1 MHYALCIQ
9 EKTMAK
15 EVVPTGIGH
24 NIIAHGTKIVGT
36 ITTNSDI
43 RIDGELEG
51 DLICKGKIVV
61 GQQGNIKGNVDC
73 ANAEIMGNVNGKMIV
88 NGTLSLKATSKTW
101 GQIKTKIL
109 SIEPEAQF
117 TGSCEMGNANNT
129 TAQPAK

>member
-1 MHYALCIQ
+1 
-9 EKTMAK
+9 MAK
-15 EVVPTGIGH
+15 EVVHTGIGH
-24 NIIAHGTKIVGT
+24 NIIAQGTKIVGT

-51 DLICKGKIVV
+51 DLVCKGKIVV

-73 ANAEIMGNVNGKMIV
+73 ANAEVMGNINGKMIV
-88 NGTLSLKATSKTW
+88 NGTLSLKATSKIW

-117 TGSCEMGNANNT
+117 TGSCEMGNANNSPT
-129 TAQPAK
+129 QSAK

>member
-1 MHYALCIQ
+1 
-9 EKTMAK
+9 MAK
-15 EVVPTGIGH
+15 EVIPTGIGH
-24 NIIAHGTKIVGT
+24 NIIAQGTKIVGT

-51 DLICKGKIVV
+51 DLVCKGKIVV

-73 ANAEIMGNVNGKMIV
+73 SNAEVMGNINGKMIV
-88 NGTLSLKATSKTW
+88 SGTLSLKATSKIW

-129 TAQPAK
+129 TTQPAK

>member
-1 MHYALCIQ
+1 MG
-9 EKTMAK
+9 K
-15 EVVPTGIGH
+15 ESAHTGIGH
-24 NIIAHGTKIVGT
+24 NIIAQGTKIVGT

-51 DLICKGKIVV
+51 DLSCKGKVVV
-61 GQQGNIKGNVDC
+61 GQQGNIKGNVEC
-73 ANAEIMGNVNGKMIV
+73 TNAEIMGNVNGKMIV
-88 NGTLSLKATSKTW
+88 SGTLSLKATSKIW

-129 TAQPAK
+129 QPTK

>member
-1 MHYALCIQ
+1 
-9 EKTMAK
+9 MAK
-15 EVVPTGIGH
+15 ETIPTGIGH
-24 NIIAHGTKIVGT
+24 NIIAQGTKIVGT

-51 DLICKGKIVV
+51 DLSCKGKIVV

-73 ANAEIMGNVNGKMIV
+73 ANAEIMGQVNGKMV
-88 NGTLSLKATSKTW
+88 VSGTLSLKSTSRIW

-129 TAQPAK
+129 TQHTK

>member
-1 MHYALCIQ
+1 
-9 EKTMAK
+9 MAK
-15 EVVPTGIGH
+15 EVIPTGIGH
-24 NIIAHGTKIVGT
+24 NIIAQGTKIVGT

-51 DLICKGKIVV
+51 DLVCKGKIVV

-73 ANAEIMGNVNGKMIV
+73 ANAEVMGNINGKIIV
-88 NGTLSLKATSKTW
+88 NGTLSLKATSKIW

-117 TGSCEMGNANNT
+117 TGSCEMGNANNSPT
-129 TAQPAK
+129 QSAK

>member
-1 MHYALCIQ
+1 MG
-9 EKTMAK
+9 K
-15 EVVPTGIGH
+15 EVIPTGIGH
-24 NIIAHGTKIVGT
+24 NIIAQGTKIVGT

-51 DLICKGKIVV
+51 DLVCKGKIVV

-73 ANAEIMGNVNGKMIV
+73 ANAEVMGNINGKMIV
-88 NGTLSLKATSKTW
+88 NGTLSLKATSKIW

-117 TGSCEMGNANNT
+117 TGSCEMGNANNSPT
-129 TAQPAK
+129 QSAK

>member
-1 MHYALCIQ
+1 
-9 EKTMAK
+9 MAK
-15 EVVPTGIGH
+15 EVVHTGIGH
-24 NIIAHGTKIVGT
+24 NIIAQGTKIVGT

-51 DLICKGKIVV
+51 DLVCKGKIVV

-73 ANAEIMGNVNGKMIV
+73 ANAEVMGNVNGKMIV
-88 NGTLSLKATSKTW
+88 SGTLSLKATSKIW

-129 TAQPAK
+129 PTQPAK

>member
-1 MHYALCIQ
+1 
-9 EKTMAK
+9 MAK

-24 NIIAHGTKIVGT
+24 NIIAQGTKIVGT

-88 NGTLSLKATSKTW
+88 SGTLSLKSTSKIW

-117 TGSCEMGNANNT
+117 TGTCEMGNTNNA

>member
-1 MHYALCIQ
+1 
-9 EKTMAK
+9 MAK
-15 EVVPTGIGH
+15 EVSTGIGH
-24 NIIAHGTKIVGT
+24 NIIAQGTKIVGS

-73 ANAEIMGNVNGKMIV
+73 ANAEVMGNINGKMIV
-88 NGTLSLKATSKTW
+88 SGTLSLKATSKIW

-117 TGSCEMGNANNT
+117 TGSCEMGNANNAT
-129 TAQPAK
+129 TQPAK

>member
-1 MHYALCIQ
+1 MG
-9 EKTMAK
+9 K
-15 EVVPTGIGH
+15 ESAHTGIGH
-24 NIIAHGTKIVGT
+24 NIIAQGTKIVGT

-51 DLICKGKIVV
+51 DLSCKGKVVV

-73 ANAEIMGNVNGKMIV
+73 ANAEIMGNINGKMNV
-88 NGTLSLKATSKTW
+88 SGTLSLKSTSRIW

-117 TGSCEMGNANNT
+117 TGSCEMGNANT
-129 TAQPAK
+129 TTQPNK

>member
-1 MHYALCIQ
+1 
-9 EKTMAK
+9 MAK
-15 EVVPTGIGH
+15 EVIPTGIGH
-24 NIIAHGTKIVGT
+24 NIIAQGTKIVGT

-51 DLICKGKIVV
+51 DLVCKGKIVV

-73 ANAEIMGNVNGKMIV
+73 ANAEVMGNINGKMIV
-88 NGTLSLKATSKTW
+88 NGTLSLKATSKIW

-117 TGSCEMGNANNT
+117 TGSCEMGNANNSPT
-129 TAQPAK
+129 QSAK

>member
-1 MHYALCIQ
+1 
-9 EKTMAK
+9 MAK

-24 NIIAHGTKIVGT
+24 NIIAQGTKIVGT

-88 NGTLSLKATSKTW
+88 SGTLSLKSTSKIW

-117 TGSCEMGNANNT
+117 TGTCEMGNANNT
-129 TAQPAK
+129 TTQPAK

>member
-1 MHYALCIQ
+1 
-9 EKTMAK
+9 MAK
-15 EVVPTGIGH
+15 EVVHTGIGH
-24 NIIAHGTKIVGT
+24 NIIAQGTKIVGT

-51 DLICKGKIVV
+51 DLVCKGKIVV

-73 ANAEIMGNVNGKMIV
+73 ANAEVMGNINGKMIV
-88 NGTLSLKATSKTW
+88 NGPLSLKATSKIW

-117 TGSCEMGNANNT
+117 TGSCEMGNANNSPT
-129 TAQPAK
+129 QSAK

>member
-1 MHYALCIQ
+1 MG
-9 EKTMAK
+9 K
-15 EVVPTGIGH
+15 EVIPTGIGH
-24 NIIAHGTKIVGT
+24 NIIAQGTKIVGT

-51 DLICKGKIVV
+51 DLVCKGKIVV

-73 ANAEIMGNVNGKMIV
+73 ANAEVMGNINGKMV
-88 NGTLSLKATSKTW
+88 VSGTLSLKATSKIW

-129 TAQPAK
+129 PTQPAK

>member
-1 MHYALCIQ
+1 
-9 EKTMAK
+9 MAK
-15 EVVPTGIGH
+15 EVVHTGIGH
-24 NIIAHGTKIVGT
+24 NIIAQGTKIVGT

-51 DLICKGKIVV
+51 DLVCKGKIVV

-73 ANAEIMGNVNGKMIV
+73 ANAEVMGNINGKMIV
-88 NGTLSLKATSKTW
+88 SGTLSLKATSKIW

-117 TGSCEMGNANNT
+117 TGSCEMGNATNAPT
-129 TAQPAK
+129 QPTK

>member
-1 MHYALCIQ
+1 
-9 EKTMAK
+9 MAK
-15 EVVPTGIGH
+15 EAINSGIGH
-24 NIIAHGTKIVGT
+24 NIIAQGTKVVGT

-51 DLICKGKIVV
+51 DLSCKGKVVV

-73 ANAEIMGNVNGKMIV
+73 ANAEIMGNINGKMIV
-88 NGTLSLKATSKTW
+88 NGTLSLKSSSKVW

-129 TAQPAK
+129 QPTK

>member
-1 MHYALCIQ
+1 
-9 EKTMAK
+9 MAK
-15 EVVPTGIGH
+15 EAVNSGIGH
-24 NIIAHGTKIVGT
+24 NIIAQGTKVVGT

-51 DLICKGKIVV
+51 DLSCKGKVVV

-73 ANAEIMGNVNGKMIV
+73 ANAEIMGNINGKIIV
-88 NGTLSLKATSKTW
+88 NGTLSLKSSSKIW

-117 TGSCEMGNANNT
+117 TGSCEMGNANN
-129 TAQPAK
+129 AQPANK

>member
-1 MHYALCIQ
+1 
-9 EKTMAK
+9 MAK
-15 EVVPTGIGH
+15 EVNTGIGH
-24 NIIAHGTKIVGT
+24 NIIAQGTKIVGS

-73 ANAEIMGNVNGKMIV
+73 TNAEVMGNINGKIIV
-88 NGTLSLKATSKTW
+88 SGTLSLKATSKIW

-117 TGSCEMGNANNT
+117 TGSREMGNT
-129 TAQPAK
+129 QPTK

>member
-1 MHYALCIQ
+1 
-9 EKTMAK
+9 MAK
-15 EVVPTGIGH
+15 EVSTGIGH
-24 NIIAHGTKIVGT
+24 NIIAQDTKIVGS

-73 ANAEIMGNVNGKMIV
+73 TNAEVMGNINGKIIV
-88 NGTLSLKATSKTW
+88 NGTLSLKATSKIW

-117 TGSCEMGNANNT
+117 NGSCEMGNT
-129 TAQPAK
+129 QPTK

>member
-1 MHYALCIQ
+1 MG
-9 EKTMAK
+9 K
-15 EVVPTGIGH
+15 EVSTGIGH
-24 NIIAHGTKIVGT
+24 NIIAQGTKIVGS

-73 ANAEIMGNVNGKMIV
+73 TNAEVMGNINGKIIV
-88 NGTLSLKATSKTW
+88 SGTLSLKATSKIW

-117 TGSCEMGNANNT
+117 TGSCEMGNENNAHPT
-129 TAQPAK
+129 K

>member
-1 MHYALCIQ
+1 MG
-9 EKTMAK
+9 K
-15 EVVPTGIGH
+15 EVIPTGIGH
-24 NIIAHGTKIVGT
+24 NIIAKGTKIVGT

-51 DLICKGKIVV
+51 DLVCKGKIVV

-73 ANAEIMGNVNGKMIV
+73 ANAEVMGNINGKMIV
-88 NGTLSLKATSKTW
+88 NGTLSLKATSKIW

-117 TGSCEMGNANNT
+117 TGSCEMGNANNSPT
-129 TAQPAK
+129 QSAK

>member
-1 MHYALCIQ
+1 MG
-9 EKTMAK
+9 K
-15 EVVPTGIGH
+15 EVVHTGIGH
-24 NIIAHGTKIVGT
+24 NIIAQGTKIVGT

-51 DLICKGKIVV
+51 DLVCKGKIVI
-61 GQQGNIKGNVDC
+61 GQQGNIKGNVEC
-73 ANAEIMGNVNGKMIV
+73 ANAEVMGNINGKMV
-88 NGTLSLKATSKTW
+88 VSGTLSLKATSKIW

-129 TAQPAK
+129 PTQPAK

>member
-1 MHYALCIQ
+1 
-9 EKTMAK
+9 MAK
-15 EVVPTGIGH
+15 EAINSGIGH
-24 NIIAHGTKIVGT
+24 NIIAQGTKVVGT

-51 DLICKGKIVV
+51 DLSCKGKVVV

-73 ANAEIMGNVNGKMIV
+73 ANAEIMGNINGKIIV
-88 NGTLSLKATSKTW
+88 NGTLSLKSSSKIW

-117 TGSCEMGNANNT
+117 TGSCEMGNANN
-129 TAQPAK
+129 AQPTNK

>member
-1 MHYALCIQ
+1 
-9 EKTMAK
+9 MAK
-15 EVVPTGIGH
+15 EVVHTGIGH
-24 NIIAHGTKIVGT
+24 NIIAQGTKIVGT

-51 DLICKGKIVV
+51 DLVCKGKIVV

-73 ANAEIMGNVNGKMIV
+73 ANAEVMGNINGKMV
-88 NGTLSLKATSKTW
+88 VSGTLSLKATSKIW

-129 TAQPAK
+129 TTQPTK

>member
-1 MHYALCIQ
+1 
-9 EKTMAK
+9 MAK
-15 EVVPTGIGH
+15 EAINSGIGH
-24 NIIAHGTKIVGT
+24 NIIAQGTKVVGT

-51 DLICKGKIVV
+51 DLSCKGKVVV

-73 ANAEIMGNVNGKMIV
+73 ANAEIMGNINGKMIV
-88 NGTLSLKATSKTW
+88 NGTLSLKSSSKVW

-129 TAQPAK
+129 QPAK

>member
-1 MHYALCIQ
+1 
-9 EKTMAK
+9 MAK
-15 EVVPTGIGH
+15 EVVHTGIGH
-24 NIIAHGTKIVGT
+24 NIIAQGTKIVGT

-51 DLICKGKIVV
+51 DLVCKGKIVV

-73 ANAEIMGNVNGKMIV
+73 ANAEVMGNINGKMTV
-88 NGTLSLKATSKTW
+88 TGTLSLKATSKIW

-117 TGSCEMGNANNT
+117 TGSCEMGNANNVT
-129 TAQPAK
+129 TQPAK

>member
-1 MHYALCIQ
+1 MV
-9 EKTMAK
+9 K
-15 EVVPTGIGH
+15 EVVHTGIGH
-24 NIIAHGTKIVGT
+24 NIIAQGTKIVGT

-51 DLICKGKIVV
+51 DLVCKGKIVV

-73 ANAEIMGNVNGKMIV
+73 ANAEVMGNINGKMIV
-88 NGTLSLKATSKTW
+88 NGTLSLKATSKIW

-117 TGSCEMGNANNT
+117 TGSCEMGNANNSPT
-129 TAQPAK
+129 QSAK

>member
-1 MHYALCIQ
+1 MG
-9 EKTMAK
+9 K
-15 EVVPTGIGH
+15 EVVHTGIGH
-24 NIIAHGTKIVGT
+24 NIIAQGTKIVGT

-51 DLICKGKIVV
+51 DLVCKGKIVV
-61 GQQGNIKGNVDC
+61 GQQGYIKGNVDC

-88 NGTLSLKATSKTW
+88 NGTLSLKTTSKIW

-117 TGSCEMGNANNT
+117 TGSCEMGNANNSPT
-129 TAQPAK
+129 QSAK

>member
-24 NIIAHGTKIVGT
+24 NIIAQGTKIVGT

-88 NGTLSLKATSKTW
+88 NGTLSLKSTSKIW

-117 TGSCEMGNANNT
+117 TGSCEMGNANNAS
-129 TAQPAK
+129 AQPAK